1 MISKTAIK
9 PIRVRIQEK
18 RKQIAAQSNVIS
30 ELIQIQGQCR
40 KELDILLEEERLEKR
55 SFSLLIN
62 NSKQTEQ
69 QTSVLLADTSK

>member
-1 MISKTAIK
+1 MISKTTIK
-9 PIRVRIQEK
+9 PIRMRIQEK

-40 KELDILLEEERLEKR
+40 KELDILLEEERLQKR

-62 NSKQTEQ
+62 NSKQTEPQ
-69 QTSVLLADTSK
+69 PAVLLADTSK